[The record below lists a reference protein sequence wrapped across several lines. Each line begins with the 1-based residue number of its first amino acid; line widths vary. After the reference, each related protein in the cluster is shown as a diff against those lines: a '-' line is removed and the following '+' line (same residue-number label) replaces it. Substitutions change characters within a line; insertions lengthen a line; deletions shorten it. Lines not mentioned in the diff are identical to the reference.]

1 MYDSWKSALEECM
14 ASVMDVQPSTYQACM
29 IK

>member
-14 ASVMDVQPSTYQACM
+14 ACVMDVQPSMYQACM